1 MRTKNRNE
9 IKIARKKSCF
19 CCPQAL
25 AVQQCA
31 TPRAPRQFAACSLL
45 AKFEALLML
54 MQINAKVHSTTV
66 AGCRVALLH
75 SSEHAYKTAER
86 NRQPTNVCAHHTPQL
101 CDGAVTAPMRQ
112 ANAKN
117 AQRNVTWEKIVD
129 FGQNATH
136 TLTHAYIGYT
146 ISVKRLNM
154 PMVAA
159 NCFFVQQYFC
169 RLAYYWGDIVRRVS
183 RVFKLALN
191 HS

>member
-1 MRTKNRNE
+1 MP
-9 IKIARKKSCF
+9 KSTP
-19 CCPQAL
+19 PQLL
-25 AVQQCA
+25 AVASHCCIRAKTLTRRQSAIDSQPMCA
-31 TPRAPRQFAACSLL
+31 P
-45 AKFEALLML
+45 
-54 MQINAKVHSTTV
+54 
-66 AGCRVALLH
+66 
-75 SSEHAYKTAER
+75 
-86 NRQPTNVCAHHTPQL
+86 HHTPQL
-101 CDGAVTAPMRQ
+101 CNGAVTAPMRQ